1 MNTIKTTAF
10 MDLIS
15 EASIDCERAQEAAD
29 RFLQAAALL
38 PAGNSLGCQITFP
51 KSGDCKIFIFSDADL
66 SHPDL
71 TWIFRCCAPMKTCPA
86 ETALLNEKNGR
97 YHFILTENKPD
108 SLANREDPYGH
119 PERFIYEM
127 KDRFLCLI
135 PLLTDADAVIKFLLS
150 PDHEDHVHASV
161 VMSLEET
168 ASLRLQTSLA
178 LTFPGMRLTPYGRNT
193 QKQKLTTNAAFI
205 SMEPDMTLSENNAS
219 GISPSDE
226 SILMNAVLRAT
237 LERAA
242 LRCQEKEHPELAD
255 TGILQMDIDELALS
269 VRAYNVLKRAGVNTV
284 MELMNLSADDLMSI
298 RNMNKACIQ
307 DIRTKLAIVLDSAS
321 REVKQSKI
329 MRPSWM
335 ESGNVCSQATAS
347 SSKSSGKSNMEQ
359 LDDLIGL
366 NPVKEQ
372 VHRIAALA
380 RMKKCFEEQKRE
392 VAPVTLNMAFLGN
405 PGTAKTTVA
414 RILAGIF
421 HEIGLL
427 KTSEILEVGRA
438 DLVAGYVGQTA
449 LTVQNVFSRA
459 KGKLLFIDEAYSL
472 VDDHRGLFADE
483 AISTIVQEM
492 ENHRQET
499 IVVFAGYPKQ
509 MEEFLSLNPGLKS
522 RVPFQLYFPDYTPE
536 EMVQI
541 AESTAASRG
550 FVIDQTAIP
559 RIRELCADASR
570 SLENGNGRF
579 CRNLVENAVISY
591 AMRNFGDGISNTA
604 APDDRLVLL
613 AEDFTAPLLKSQEK
627 EAHAPIG
634 FRISASSPSA
644 D

>member
-1 MNTIKTTAF
+1 
-10 MDLIS
+10 
-15 EASIDCERAQEAAD
+15 
-29 RFLQAAALL
+29 
-38 PAGNSLGCQITFP
+38 
-51 KSGDCKIFIFSDADL
+51 
-66 SHPDL
+66 
-71 TWIFRCCAPMKTCPA
+71 
-86 ETALLNEKNGR
+86 
-97 YHFILTENKPD
+97 
-108 SLANREDPYGH
+108 
-119 PERFIYEM
+119 
-127 KDRFLCLI
+127 
-135 PLLTDADAVIKFLLS
+135 
-150 PDHEDHVHASV
+150 
-161 VMSLEET
+161 
-168 ASLRLQTSLA
+168 
-178 LTFPGMRLTPYGRNT
+178 
-193 QKQKLTTNAAFI
+193 
-205 SMEPDMTLSENNAS
+205 
-219 GISPSDE
+219 
-226 SILMNAVLRAT
+226 
-237 LERAA
+237 
-242 LRCQEKEHPELAD
+242 
-255 TGILQMDIDELALS
+255 
-269 VRAYNVLKRAGVNTV
+269 
-284 MELMNLSADDLMSI
+284 
-298 RNMNKACIQ
+298 
-307 DIRTKLAIVLDSAS
+307 
-321 REVKQSKI
+321 
-329 MRPSWM
+329 
-335 ESGNVCSQATAS
+335 
-347 SSKSSGKSNMEQ
+347 MEQ

-449 LTVQNVFSRA
+449 LTVQNVFIRA

-541 AESTAASRG
+541 TESTAASRG

-559 RIRELCADASR
+559 RVRELCADASR

-591 AMRNFGDGISNTA
+591 AMRNFGDGITDTA
-604 APDDRLVLL
+604 PRDDRLVLL
-613 AEDFTAPLLKSQEK
+613 TEDFTAPLLKSQEK